1 MDASSSKQQPNAK
14 RPRTEIEPTV
24 LFTVEDDDEHI
35 IATKAFS
42 KCPKFVHVG
51 DPRWN
56 ATFEETNHGKLV
68 ILEHA
73 EMNWIMVVNSGPKE
87 KVGSIFTKGLP
98 HAMPKHFMH
107 VRLDDHEVDWNQV
120 TTLNA
125 VQNFV
130 SDPA

>member
-1 MDASSSKQQPNAK
+1 M
-14 RPRTEIEPTV
+14 E
-24 LFTVEDDDEHI
+24 
-35 IATKAFS
+35 
-42 KCPKFVHVG
+42 
-51 DPRWN
+51 WN
-56 ATFEETNHGKLV
+56 AAFEETNHGKLV
-68 ILEHA
+68 FLEHA
-73 EMNWIMVVNSGPKE
+73 EMNWIMVVNLGPKK